1 MDKALSVLQL
11 SAWAGTVTLVP
22 EIIKDREFFKGRH
35 NRKLCKNSNCKYHKT
50 TLVFC
55 LRLPLNRLRGSS

>member
-35 NRKLCKNSNCKYHKT
+35 NRKLCKNSNCKYHKA
-50 TLVFC
+50 TLVF
-55 LRLPLNRLRGSS
+55 